1 MQEMKR
7 ALIITA
13 ALATGILIGGFGN
26 EYDWFYRVVDL
37 ACFGGV
43 K

>member
-1 MQEMKR
+1 MKK
-7 ALIITA
+7 AIIITA
-13 ALATGILIGGFGN
+13 TLVAGILIGGFGN
-26 EYDWFYRVVDL
+26 EYDWFYRAIDL